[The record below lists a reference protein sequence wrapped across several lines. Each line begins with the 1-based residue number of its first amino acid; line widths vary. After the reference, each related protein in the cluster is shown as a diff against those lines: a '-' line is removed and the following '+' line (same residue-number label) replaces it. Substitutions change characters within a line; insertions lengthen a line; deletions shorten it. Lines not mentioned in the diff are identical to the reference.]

1 MFRFTMKQNGG
12 GTYGGFSSQAHNQQL
27 LEDEEQGPAPCG
39 AGQEHSAALQG
50 WVVPPVYCY

>member
-1 MFRFTMKQNGG
+1 MKQNGG